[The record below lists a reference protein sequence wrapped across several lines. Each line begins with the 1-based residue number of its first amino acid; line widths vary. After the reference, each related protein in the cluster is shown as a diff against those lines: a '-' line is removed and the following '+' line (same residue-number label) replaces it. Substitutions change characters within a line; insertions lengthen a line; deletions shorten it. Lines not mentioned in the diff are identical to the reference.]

1 MRDPAHLPSRPLAP
15 RMCSRSINGKEFG
28 LASTPPDISPLMFWR
43 ETNGKQKRPTCNP
56 DHMLVWSTDGVSGRH
71 FFGSEDRFHRLFA
84 LWLCY
89 AARSCRPVFQ
99 SPLSVNCRPSP
110 HHRHTNCRQVQQN
123 QTTQRWLL
131 VNLKIRM
138 RAFKNITYHRLIVF
152 F

>member
-28 LASTPPDISPLMFWR
+28 LASTPPDISPLMFWG
-43 ETNGKQKRPTCNP
+43 ETNGKQKRPTTNL
-56 DHMLVWSTDGVSGRH
+56 DHILVWSTDGVSGRPGQKTGFNILSLCGCAMLPDLADQ
-71 FFGSEDRFHRLFA
+71 FFSPHCRL
-84 LWLCY
+84 
-89 AARSCRPVFQ
+89 
-99 SPLSVNCRPSP
+99 NCRPSP
-110 HHRHTNCRQVQQN
+110 HHRYINCGQVQQN